1 MEIQTGKKI
10 FIKVTEYEGT
20 YQITQGYKD
29 KDGKFKPEMCMRRSY
44 EKQDYSDK
52 RSLAVYM
59 GKGEEGRSNL
69 CALAM
74 SILAMYGNKQDCKT
88 QNSEQDIPLNDCP
101 F

>member
-1 MEIQTGKKI
+1 MEIQTGKRI
-10 FIKVTEYEGT
+10 IVKVTEYEGT
-20 YQITQGYKD
+20 YHITQGYKD
-29 KDGKFKPEMCMRRSY
+29 KEGNFKPEFCKVRNY
-44 EKQDYSDK
+44 ETQDYTDK

-74 SILAMYGNKQDCKT
+74 AILGMYGTNNKQTSINPD
-88 QNSEQDIPLNDCP
+88 DVP